1 LVILALFFCHPGL
14 VFFVIPALF
23 FVIPTLFFVIP
34 ALFFVIPALSR
45 DPERTADLCKGR
57 QSTLD
62 PGSSPGM
69 TNTRTVRMFK
79 LHRAGSISPLVRPF
93 VHTQQRQRG
102 AALLTAMLTVA
113 LVATLASAALWQQWR
128 QVEIEIAE
136 RGRSQT
142 AWMMTGAMDW
152 TRLIL
157 REDAISAQGAAADH
171 LGEPW
176 ALPVQES
183 KLSTFLSQ
191 DQQWREGDA
200 EVFLSGQI
208 TDAQSRMNVMNLVED
223 GQISPP
229 ALARFAAVFERLGL
243 PLAELQTMAQQL
255 QASTNRATPNPGP
268 APLLP
273 QQTAQLVWL
282 GLSPSTLAALQTHI
296 TMLPEATP
304 VNLNTASAEVLSAVL
319 PGLDLAS
326 ARQAVTQRQRGHW
339 TSLSA
344 AQEALGSSGRLL
356 DNKQHS
362 VQSRYFEVQ
371 GRMRI
376 DNVVQ
381 QETALVQREGGQVRM
396 LWRVR
401 SPQLRLDAPL
411 Q

>member
-1 LVILALFFCHPGL
+1 MK
-14 VFFVIPALF
+14 
-23 FVIPTLFFVIP
+23 
-34 ALFFVIPALSR
+34 
-45 DPERTADLCKGR
+45 RTPSTPKLGGQWPQR
-57 QSTLD
+57 Q
-62 PGSSPGM
+62 
-69 TNTRTVRMFK
+69 
-79 LHRAGSISPLVRPF
+79 
-93 VHTQQRQRG
+93 QRG

-171 LGEPW
+171 LDEPW
-176 ALPVQES
+176 ALAVQES

-208 TDAQSRMNVMNLVED
+208 SDAQARMNVMNLLD
-223 GQISPP
+223 NGQVSPL
-229 ALARFAAVFERLGL
+229 ALARFAALFERLGL
-243 PLAELQTMAQQL
+243 PLGELQALAQQL
-255 QASTNRATPNPGP
+255 QASVQASQPQRTPPQDTATP
-268 APLLP
+268 AAAAALMP
-273 QQTAQLVWL
+273 QHPSQLVWL
-282 GLSPSTLAALQTHI
+282 GLSPGTLAALQPHI
-296 TMLPEATP
+296 TVLPEATP
-304 VNLNTASAEVLSAVL
+304 VNLNTASAEVLSAML
-319 PGLDLAS
+319 PGLDLAQ
-326 ARQAVTQRQRGHW
+326 ARQAVAQRQRGHW
-339 TSLSA
+339 ASLNA
-344 AQEALGSSGRLL
+344 AQEALGPAGRLL
-356 DNKQHS
+356 DEKQHS

-381 QETALVQREGGQVRM
+381 QETALVRREGNQVRM

-401 SPQLRLDAPL
+401 SPQQSHSATL

>member
-1 LVILALFFCHPGL
+1 MTR
-14 VFFVIPALF
+14 PAH
-23 FVIPTLFFVIP
+23 
-34 ALFFVIPALSR
+34 
-45 DPERTADLCKGR
+45 
-57 QSTLD
+57 Q
-62 PGSSPGM
+62 
-69 TNTRTVRMFK
+69 
-79 LHRAGSISPLVRPF
+79 
-93 VHTQQRQRG
+93 QRG

-142 AWMMTGAMDW
+142 AWMMTGALDW

-157 REDAISAQGAAADH
+157 REDAISTQGAAADH

-208 TDAQSRMNVMNLVED
+208 TDAQSRMNVMNLIEEEK
-223 GQISPP
+223 ISAP
-229 ALARFAAVFERLGL
+229 ALARFAALFERLGL
-243 PLAELQTMAQQL
+243 PLAELQTLAQQL
-255 QASTNRATPNPGP
+255 LLSLQASRVNPTPNSAGTPSPSP
-268 APLLP
+268 AALMP

-282 GLSPSTLAALQTHI
+282 GLSPGTVAALQAHI
-296 TMLPEATP
+296 TVLPQATP
-304 VNLNTASAEVLSAVL
+304 VNLNTASAEVLSAML

-326 ARQAVTQRQRGHW
+326 ARQAVSQRQRGHW
-339 TSLSA
+339 ASLNA
-344 AQEALGSSGRLL
+344 AQEALGPSGRLL
-356 DNKQHS
+356 NDKQHS

-381 QETALVQREGGQVRM
+381 QETALVQRDGGQVRM

-401 SPQLRLDAPL
+401 SPQLRLDGPL

>member
-1 LVILALFFCHPGL
+1 M
-14 VFFVIPALF
+14 
-23 FVIPTLFFVIP
+23 TLC
-34 ALFFVIPALSR
+34 
-45 DPERTADLCKGR
+45 TA
-57 QSTLD
+57 
-62 PGSSPGM
+62 
-69 TNTRTVRMFK
+69 
-79 LHRAGSISPLVRPF
+79 RPNK
-93 VHTQQRQRG
+93 RLQRG

-113 LVATLASAALWQQWR
+113 LVTTLASAALWQQWR
-128 QVEIEIAE
+128 QVEIETAE

-142 AWMMTGAMDW
+142 GWMMTGALDW

-157 REDAISAQGAAADH
+157 REDAVSAQGAGVDH

-208 TDAQSRMNVMNLVED
+208 TDAQSRMNVMNLIED
-223 GQISPP
+223 GKVSAK
-229 ALARFAAVFERLGL
+229 ALERFAALFERLNL
-243 PLAELQTMAQQL
+243 PLSELQNLALQL
-255 QASTNRATPNPGP
+255 QATAEAAAKPAT
-268 APLLP
+268 ATASAALMP
-273 QQTAQLVWL
+273 QQTAQLLWL
-282 GLSPSTLAALQTHI
+282 GLSPRTLASLHEHI
-296 TMLPEATP
+296 TILPEATP
-304 VNLNTASAEVLSAVL
+304 VNLNTASAEVLSASL

-326 ARQAVTQRQRGHW
+326 ARQAVDQRQRAHW
-339 TSLSA
+339 PSLDA
-344 AQEALGSSGRLL
+344 AREALGAAGRQL
-356 DNKQHS
+356 DEKQHS

-381 QETALVQREGGQVRM
+381 QERALVRRDGNQVRM

-401 SPQLRLDAPL
+401 NPMQRLNTPL

>member
-1 LVILALFFCHPGL
+1 MI
-14 VFFVIPALF
+14 
-23 FVIPTLFFVIP
+23 
-34 ALFFVIPALSR
+34 
-45 DPERTADLCKGR
+45 
-57 QSTLD
+57 
-62 PGSSPGM
+62 
-69 TNTRTVRMFK
+69 
-79 LHRAGSISPLVRPF
+79 
-93 VHTQQRQRG
+93 RQRG

-157 REDAISAQGAAADH
+157 REDAISAQGAEADH

-229 ALARFAAVFERLGL
+229 ALARFAALFERLGL
-243 PLAELQTMAQQL
+243 PLAELQTLAQQL
-255 QASTNRATPNPGP
+255 QASLQANKVDQASTNRATPNPRP
-268 APLLP
+268 DTLMP

-282 GLSPSTLAALQTHI
+282 GLSPGTLAALQPHI
-296 TMLPEATP
+296 TVLPEATP

-339 TSLSA
+339 ASLNA
-344 AQEALGSSGRLL
+344 AREALGPNGRLL
-356 DNKQHS
+356 DDKQHS

-381 QETALVQREGGQVRM
+381 QETALVRRDGGQVRM

>member
-1 LVILALFFCHPGL
+1 M
-14 VFFVIPALF
+14 
-23 FVIPTLFFVIP
+23 
-34 ALFFVIPALSR
+34 
-45 DPERTADLCKGR
+45 
-57 QSTLD
+57 Q
-62 PGSSPGM
+62 
-69 TNTRTVRMFK
+69 
-79 LHRAGSISPLVRPF
+79 PLNRPLN
-93 VHTQQRQRG
+93 RQRG
-102 AALLTAMLTVA
+102 AALLTAMLTVG

-142 AWMMTGAMDW
+142 AWMMTGALDW

-157 REDAISAQGAAADH
+157 REDAMSAQSAAADH

-191 DQQWREGDA
+191 DQQWREGDTD
-200 EVFLSGQI
+200 VFLSGQI
-208 TDAQSRMNVMNLVED
+208 TDAQSRMNVVNLVED

-229 ALARFAAVFERLGL
+229 ALARFAALFERLGL
-243 PLAELQTMAQQL
+243 PLAELQSLAQQL
-255 QASTNRATPNPGP
+255 PASLQASRASQAPSSTGTNSEGP
-268 APLLP
+268 AALMP

-282 GLSPSTLAALQTHI
+282 GLSPGTLAALQAHI
-296 TMLPEATP
+296 TLLPEATP

-319 PGLDLAS
+319 PGMDLAS

-339 TSLSA
+339 ASLSA
-344 AQEALGSSGRLL
+344 AQESLGSGGRLVN
-356 DNKQHS
+356 DKQHS

-381 QETALVQREGGQVRM
+381 QETALVRRDGGQARM

>member
-1 LVILALFFCHPGL
+1 
-14 VFFVIPALF
+14 
-23 FVIPTLFFVIP
+23 
-34 ALFFVIPALSR
+34 
-45 DPERTADLCKGR
+45 
-57 QSTLD
+57 
-62 PGSSPGM
+62 
-69 TNTRTVRMFK
+69 
-79 LHRAGSISPLVRPF
+79 

-208 TDAQSRMNVMNLVED
+208 TDAQSRMNVMNLIED

-229 ALARFAAVFERLGL
+229 ALARFAALFERLGL
-243 PLAELQTMAQQL
+243 PLVELQTLARQL
-255 QASTNRATPNPGP
+255 QASLQASRASQVSPNSDTSGQGP
-268 APLLP
+268 AALLP

-282 GLSPSTLAALQTHI
+282 GLSPGTLAALQAHI
-296 TMLPEATP
+296 IVLPEATP

-339 TSLSA
+339 ASLNA

-356 DNKQHS
+356 DEKQHS

-381 QETALVQREGGQVRM
+381 QETALVRRDGGQVRM
-396 LWRVR
+396 LWRMR

>member
-1 LVILALFFCHPGL
+1 MRPLMHPM
-14 VFFVIPALF
+14 I
-23 FVIPTLFFVIP
+23 
-34 ALFFVIPALSR
+34 
-45 DPERTADLCKGR
+45 
-57 QSTLD
+57 
-62 PGSSPGM
+62 
-69 TNTRTVRMFK
+69 
-79 LHRAGSISPLVRPF
+79 
-93 VHTQQRQRG
+93 RQRG

-229 ALARFAAVFERLGL
+229 ALARFAALFERLGL
-243 PLAELQTMAQQL
+243 PLAELQTLAQQL
-255 QASTNRATPNPGP
+255 QASLQANKVDQASTNRATPNPRP
-268 APLLP
+268 DALMP

-282 GLSPSTLAALQTHI
+282 GLSPGTLAALQPHI
-296 TMLPEATP
+296 TVLPEATP

-319 PGLDLAS
+319 PGMDLAS

-339 TSLSA
+339 ASLNA
-344 AQEALGSSGRLL
+344 AREALGPNGRLL
-356 DNKQHS
+356 DDKQHS

-381 QETALVQREGGQVRM
+381 QETALVRRDGGQVRM

>member
-1 LVILALFFCHPGL
+1 M
-14 VFFVIPALF
+14 
-23 FVIPTLFFVIP
+23 
-34 ALFFVIPALSR
+34 R
-45 DPERTADLCKGR
+45 
-57 QSTLD
+57 
-62 PGSSPGM
+62 
-69 TNTRTVRMFK
+69 
-79 LHRAGSISPLVRPF
+79 PLIRPF
-93 VHTQQRQRG
+93 IHPRLSNQQRQLG

-176 ALPVQES
+176 ALAVQES

-200 EVFLSGQI
+200 EVFLSGQV
-208 TDAQSRMNVMNLVED
+208 TDAQSRMNVMNLVEN
-223 GQISPP
+223 GQISAP
-229 ALARFAAVFERLGL
+229 ALARFAALFERLGL
-243 PLAELQTMAQQL
+243 PLGELQTLAQQL
-255 QASTNRATPNPGP
+255 QASLQASRANPSSSSSPNPGP
-268 APLLP
+268 AALMP

-282 GLSPSTLAALQTHI
+282 GLSPGTVAALQAHI
-296 TMLPEATP
+296 TVLPEATP

-339 TSLSA
+339 ASLNA

-356 DNKQHS
+356 DDKQHS

-381 QETALVQREGGQVRM
+381 QETALVRRDGGQVRM

>member
-1 LVILALFFCHPGL
+1 M
-14 VFFVIPALF
+14 
-23 FVIPTLFFVIP
+23 
-34 ALFFVIPALSR
+34 R
-45 DPERTADLCKGR
+45 PE
-57 QSTLD
+57 
-62 PGSSPGM
+62 
-69 TNTRTVRMFK
+69 
-79 LHRAGSISPLVRPF
+79 ISPF
-93 VHTQQRQRG
+93 VLTQQRQRG

-113 LVATLASAALWQQWR
+113 LVASLASAALWQQWR

-157 REDAISAQGAAADH
+157 REDAISAKGAAADH

-223 GQISPP
+223 GQISSP
-229 ALARFAAVFERLGL
+229 ALARFAALFERLGL
-243 PLAELQTMAQQL
+243 PLAELQTLAQQL
-255 QASTNRATPNPGP
+255 QASLQANKVDQASTNRATPNPGP
-268 APLLP
+268 AALMP
-273 QQTAQLVWL
+273 QQAAQLVWL
-282 GLSPSTLAALQTHI
+282 GLSPGTLAALQPHI
-296 TMLPEATP
+296 TVLPEATP

-319 PGLDLAS
+319 PGMDLAS

-339 TSLSA
+339 ASLNA
-344 AQEALGSSGRLL
+344 AREALGPNGRLL
-356 DNKQHS
+356 DDKQHS

-381 QETALVQREGGQVRM
+381 QETALVRRDGGQVRM

>member
-1 LVILALFFCHPGL
+1 MRP
-14 VFFVIPALF
+14 
-23 FVIPTLFFVIP
+23 
-34 ALFFVIPALSR
+34 
-45 DPERTADLCKGR
+45 
-57 QSTLD
+57 Q
-62 PGSSPGM
+62 SSPLL
-69 TNTRTVRMFK
+69 RT
-79 LHRAGSISPLVRPF
+79 
-93 VHTQQRQRG
+93 TQGQRG

-142 AWMMTGAMDW
+142 AWMMTGALDW

-157 REDAISAQGAAADH
+157 REDAMSTQGATADH

-208 TDAQSRMNVMNLVED
+208 TDAQSRMNVMNLVEN
-223 GQISPP
+223 GKISAP
-229 ALARFAAVFERLGL
+229 ALARFAALFERLGL
-243 PLAELQTMAQQL
+243 PLGELQTLTQQLLASL
-255 QASTNRATPNPGP
+255 QASRTSPNPGTPNPGP
-268 APLLP
+268 AALLP
-273 QQTAQLVWL
+273 QQTGQLVWL
-282 GLSPSTLAALQTHI
+282 GLSPSTVAALLPHI
-296 TMLPEATP
+296 TVLPEATP

-339 TSLSA
+339 ASLNA

-356 DNKQHS
+356 DEKQHS

-371 GRMRI
+371 GRLRI

-381 QETALVQREGGQVRM
+381 QETVLVRRDGGQVRM

-401 SPQLRLDAPL
+401 NPQLRLDAPL